1 MRYRRLF
8 LPGHSYYFTLVTYRR
23 RPILVTHIGELREAF
38 VHTKTRI
45 RFRLDA
51 IVVPPDH
58 IHMILT
64 PDEAERYP
72 EIIKQIKRSF
82 VHNLPETFR
91 KQARLELTSSQYRR
105 GQAGIWQSRY
115 YEHAI
120 RNEKDMEEKMLYLR
134 DNPVKHGLCECAEDW
149 PYSSF
154 NR

>member
-1 MRYRRLF
+1 
-8 LPGHSYYFTLVTYRR
+8 
-23 RPILVTHIGELREAF
+23 
-38 VHTKTRI
+38 
-45 RFRLDA
+45 
-51 IVVPPDH
+51 
-58 IHMILT
+58 MILT

-82 VHNLPETFR
+82 VHNLPETLK

-105 GQAGIWQSRY
+105 GEAGIWQSRY

-134 DNPVKHGLCECAEDW
+134 DNPVKHGLCECTEDW